1 MFFYWIPSKF
11 RDFFLTILFFYS
23 VNPSDAGIYD
33 RVVITDIIKN
43 IAQTHLIDVGG
54 QREFR
59 VIVLSEVDEL
69 TKDAQ
74 HALRRTMEKY
84 VATCRLILCVNSTS
98 RVIPAIKSRCLGIRV
113 PAPSHDDIVKI
124 LNVSW
129 QAESKMQVEVIKVF
143 LKIAEHLPERKSSV
157 ASRACYEHRSEVRS

>member
-1 MFFYWIPSKF
+1 MLIQK
-11 RDFFLTILFFYS
+11 LS

-33 RVVITDIIKN
+33 RVVITDIIKQ
-43 IAQTHLIDVGG
+43 IAQTNVIDTNG

-84 VATCRLILCVNSTS
+84 VSTCRLILCVNSTS

-113 PAPSHDDIVKI
+113 AAPSTEDIVKI
-124 LNVSW
+124 LNVSIVFMSLVSLSFNLLILFFSRYVKKRIFNCPLSSLIRLHKSLI
-129 QAESKMQVEVIKVF
+129 ETCVEQF
-143 LKIAEHLPERKSSV
+143 
-157 ASRACYEHRSEVRS
+157 

>member
-1 MFFYWIPSKF
+1 M
-11 RDFFLTILFFYS
+11 
-23 VNPSDAGIYD
+23 NPSDAGIYD
-33 RVVITDIIKN
+33 RVVITDIIKQ
-43 IAQTHLIDVGG
+43 IAQTNVIDANG

-113 PAPSHDDIVKI
+113 ACPSIEEIVKI
-124 LNVSW
+124 LNVS
-129 QAESKMQVEVIKVF
+129 F
-143 LKIAEHLPERKSSV
+143 KIPKKLS
-157 ASRACYEHRSEVRS
+157 

>member
-1 MFFYWIPSKF
+1 MAQNS
-11 RDFFLTILFFYS
+11 FL

-33 RVVITDIIKN
+33 RVVITDIIKQ
-43 IAQTHLIDVGG
+43 IAQTNVIDTSG
-54 QREFR
+54 QRDFK
-59 VIVLSEVDEL
+59 VIVLTEVDDL

-113 PAPSHDDIVKI
+113 ASPTHDEIVSI
-124 LNVSW
+124 LNVSCSHFEMLMLISCDSLNIS
-129 QAESKMQVEVIKVF
+129 ANLSK
-143 LKIAEHLPERKSSV
+143 RKLEI
-157 ASRACYEHRSEVRS
+157 ASRACS